1 MKATILLATVAASL
15 VLLSAC
21 ASQPPVPMG
30 LTDAQLE
37 VLAQP
42 ALDSQWLQIEP
53 YVGATERPAV
63 DRKHFI
69 KPDDWQQS
77 IADCLDDKGFFGG
90 SAMSFTADGSILQ
103 TGPILDE
110 TAYHL
115 AQYTC
120 EAEFPIDPR
129 YFGALSAAQLNYLYD
144 YYRRWTIPCL
154 NANDYPVPV
163 LPTRQEFLRTGN
175 PDWTPYFNPQA
186 AGGVVPPTVLR
197 GRCGVVPKG
206 LFPAEYVEAV
216 SDGQDR
222 VNGWGRWSE
231 N

>member
-1 MKATILLATVAASL
+1 MVTKAALAVVAASL

-21 ASQPPVPMG
+21 ASQPPVPAG
-30 LTDAQLE
+30 LTDAQLD
-37 VLAQP
+37 VLAQRTLDAQWNATAP
-42 ALDSQWLQIEP
+42 HVEGAARPFAERVRFVAQGEQADAIALCM
-53 YVGATERPAV
+53 G
-63 DRKHFI
+63 
-69 KPDDWQQS
+69 
-77 IADCLDDKGFFGG
+77 DKGYDR
-90 SAMSFTADGSILQ
+90 SAMVFSADGLILQ
-103 TGPILDE
+103 TGPVLDITRYHLDE
-110 TAYHL
+110 FV
-115 AQYTC
+115 C
-120 EAEFPIDPR
+120 EVEYPIDPR
-129 YFGALSAAQLNYLYD
+129 VYGALSTAQLNYLYD

-186 AGGVVPPTVLR
+186 AGGAVPPTVLR